1 MRRKRPWKWK
11 GGLSNSTAFSC
22 SFVLRKVCWLR
33 PIRMIN
39 ILHAITVFLQE
50 KIRKKLSTKHWI
62 VKIWVPIPIA
72 FYPTSRKYRLLF
84 VSLIMFDFHIW
95 WWLVWYPIKYNIKKW
110 NTFFSFSLKW
120 KILLGFIHI
129 SNQNWKIFMINIA
142 NKRALERLSLIM
154 TSWWEKIIYGLCK
167 FLSNSFLFFL
177 F

>member
-110 NTFFSFSLKW
+110 NTFFFFFVKMKNFAWIYPHIKSKLENLYDKHSKQASTWEALINHDQLVRKNYIWIVQISF
-120 KILLGFIHI
+120 
-129 SNQNWKIFMINIA
+129 
-142 NKRALERLSLIM
+142 
-154 TSWWEKIIYGLCK
+154 
-167 FLSNSFLFFL
+167 
-177 F
+177 